1 MFGKMG
7 DMLKQFQT
15 MQKLMQD
22 EHFKAVISHPKV
34 QALFRDPDFQAALKA
49 QDQAKILGSP
59 KLQALMR
66 DPEVAP
72 LLAKID
78 PNTLLGNVA

>member
-15 MQKLMQD
+15 MQQLMKD
-22 EHFKAVISHPKV
+22 DHFKAVISHPKV
-34 QALFRDPDFQAALKA
+34 QALFRDPEFQAAIQAKN
-49 QDQAKILGSP
+49 QAKILSSP
-59 KLQALMR
+59 KLQALLR
-66 DPEVAP
+66 DPDVAP

-78 PNTLLGNVA
+78 PQTLLGKVA